1 MSDHDPIVVCVALRT
16 PICRAKRGA
25 FAKTTPDHLLATVL
39 RAVVDRSGID
49 AASLGDIVVGNVLDP
64 GGGAAMSRMAQLMAG
79 IRTVPLSTVGRRCS
93 SGCRPLR
100 AAAAIAAAS
109 TTWASPPGSSP

>member
-79 IRTVPLSTVGRRCS
+79 IPHTVPLSKSIDCVAPSCLS
-93 SGCRPLR
+93 PLV
-100 AAAAIAAAS
+100 
-109 TTWASPPGSSP
+109 TLSPPPA